1 MFLGTLA
8 DDNDYDIDGD
18 IYSIGDNRLVI
29 EGITNNIEAP
39 DIYFILG
46 THGGK
51 PNKDGILLPFPLQ
64 GIGNKTPFQ
73 NETSDGEQ
81 NPILLTLPSSVK
93 VPDLKW
99 MSIWI
104 KSLDKIMGQVAFTNQ
119 AKSTDEQE
127 SNFSNNETHGEDEN
141 GQESESLYDKGENSL
156 SDHDNL
162 IKEKTDKTSEENS
175 SSEHVSVDT
184 DTSFNGDG
192 DTNQKVDKHNQ
203 DHPSKH
209 QDDVQNDHN
218 QDKSNIDQ
226 ETPSNATSPETNSN
240 LNTISDGQNNI
251 QGQYISENDHKG
263 SNQKDQVSQPST
275 ESEVNDDLLIENNGN
290 SARESEDS
298 RSMNNIGKGQEGKE
312 ASNTNKPFDL
322 ETSTPHS
329 NIYQTTTEAHRLEH
343 ENDESSDNTIKNSH
357 SEINGSAA
365 TTEKSGFVND
375 IETSTKDKNIKDS
388 NQEDSIIATQT
399 EKHNGDTNT
408 NINKDDSQ
416 ESRLKDQEL
425 DSNGGSVTSGTV
437 HDIEASTKATKH
449 KTIEDSNQGNRT
461 ITSQTGMYDTK
472 ANITKDDSQGTRP
485 KEKELDSNNKTETS
499 DSTLNEPN
507 SISNSSDGK
516 DLAGSNE
523 TKSDQNPFHWL
534 DGQKLEST
542 DIHETNGAINLGEVN
557 ENVDRIQ
564 DDTATNDNLDGQ
576 FQTNTNDQETKDDS
590 SQTNI
595 SESSNGEKE
604 PDSGTHVLINS
615 QQVGASV
622 TNQNDQTNNTS
633 SLLDQ
638 KASNDQDSADTPYD
652 TETKSIV
659 DQEIPGQDEHTLSD
673 TISDIDSDFEELIDF
688 DPNYTMNEKN
698 KTNMAED
705 SKETNNEKTQVTS
718 NSAAKKNASQ
728 IEDGS
733 HEASL
738 NNTELNG
745 QNNSESKNH
754 SDASSSNSN
763 SKNEND
769 DLNASNGNQNM
780 SEADKFDDNENSI
793 DSEKDQNTNKNQEN
807 QTLSDHVTNS
817 DYDKTHLPSNT
828 NSNPNSISN
837 LEDKTLSSTTNTNQT
852 QEEKGTSLGTH
863 KDTSETFS
871 KLPDF
876 KETIP
881 DSQIKPIQDD
891 SLVGQGGNGID
902 NNSDQDKENEINVV
916 LDTNGEQSMA
926 KDYPENS
933 NVIKTG
939 IETSTVITNQ
949 NTTNDKSN
957 DGSDWFDNWIS
968 DEGSIYKST
977 GNPIKILENGHV
989 NAGNRWSH
997 AQSWPDNSKIS
1008 CN

>member
-8 DDNDYDIDGD
+8 NDNDYDIGGD

-29 EGITNNIEAP
+29 EEITNNFEAP

-46 THGGK
+46 THGGN
-51 PNKDGILLPFPLQ
+51 PNKDGILLPYPLQ
-64 GIGNKTPFQ
+64 GIDNKTLFQ

-81 NPILLTLPSSVK
+81 TPIVLTLPSSVK

-104 KSLDKIMGQVAFTNQ
+104 KSLDKILGQVAFTGQ

-127 SNFSNNETHGEDEN
+127 INFPNSGKDEN

-162 IKEKTDKTSEENS
+162 SKEKNDKTSEENS
-175 SSEHVSVDT
+175 GSDHVSLDT

-192 DTNQKVDKHNQ
+192 DTNQKVDKHDQ
-203 DHPSKH
+203 DHQSNH
-209 QDDVQNDHN
+209 QDEVQNDHN
-218 QDKSNIDQ
+218 QDTSNIDQ
-226 ETPSNATSPETNSN
+226 ETPSNAISPETNSN

-251 QGQYISENDHKG
+251 QGQETSENHHKG

-290 SARESEDS
+290 SAHESENS
-298 RSMNNIGKGQEGKE
+298 RSMNNIGKGQDGKE

-329 NIYQTTTEAHRLEH
+329 NIYQTTTEAHRLKH

-388 NQEDSIIATQT
+388 NQENSVIATQT
-399 EKHNGDTNT
+399 EKDNGDTNT
-408 NINKDDSQ
+408 NKDDGQ
-416 ESRLKDQEL
+416 EVRLKDQEL

-437 HDIEASTKATKH
+437 HDIEVSTEATKD

-461 ITSQTGMYDTK
+461 ITSQTGMYETN

-499 DSTLNEPN
+499 DSNLNKPN
-507 SISNSSDGK
+507 SIYNSSDGK
-516 DLAGSNE
+516 DLADSNK
-523 TKSDQNPFHWL
+523 TKSDQNPINWL

-542 DIHETNGAINLGEVN
+542 DIYETNGAINLGDEN

-564 DDTATNDNLDGQ
+564 GDTATNDNLDGQ
-576 FQTNTNDQETKDDS
+576 IQTNKNDQETKDDS

-595 SESSNGEKE
+595 YESSDGEQE
-604 PDSGTHVLINS
+604 PESDTDALIKG

-622 TNQNDQTNNTS
+622 TNQNEPTNNTS

-638 KASNDQDSADTPYD
+638 KVSNYQDSENTPNDTK
-652 TETKSIV
+652 TTSIV

-673 TISDIDSDFEELIDF
+673 TISDIDSDFEDLIDF
-688 DPNYTMNEKN
+688 DPNYTMNKKN
-698 KTNMAED
+698 KTKED
-705 SKETNNEKTQVTS
+705 SKETNNGKTEVTS
-718 NSAAKKNASQ
+718 NNAVKKNASQ

-733 HEASL
+733 QEASL

-745 QNNSESKNH
+745 QSNSESEDH
-754 SDASSSNSN
+754 SDASSSKSN
-763 SKNEND
+763 SKNESD
-769 DLNASNGNQNM
+769 DLYAPNGNQNTN
-780 SEADKFDDNENSI
+780 ETDKFDDNENSI
-793 DSEKDQNTNKNQEN
+793 GSEKDQNTNKTQEN
-807 QTLSDHVTNS
+807 QIPSDHVDGKTNTDS
-817 DYDKTHLPSNT
+817 DKSHLPSDN
-828 NSNPNSISN
+828 N
-837 LEDKTLSSTTNTNQT
+837 LE
-852 QEEKGTSLGTH
+852 G
-863 KDTSETFS
+863 
-871 KLPDF
+871 
-876 KETIP
+876 P
-881 DSQIKPIQDD
+881 DS
-891 SLVGQGGNGID
+891 NGLD
-902 NNSDQDKENEINVV
+902 NNSDQDKENEING
-916 LDTNGEQSMA
+916 LDTNGEQSMT
-926 KDYPENS
+926 KDHPENS
-933 NVIKTG
+933 NVIGTG
-939 IETSTVITNQ
+939 IETSTVKTNQ
-949 NTTNDKSN
+949 NTNNDKSD
-957 DGSDWFDNWIS
+957 DGSDWFDDWIPGG
-968 DEGSIYKST
+968 GSIYEST
-977 GNPIKILENGHV
+977 GNPIKTLENGHV
-989 NAGNRWSH
+989 NAGNR
-997 AQSWPDNSKIS
+997 
-1008 CN
+1008 